1 MSWVG
6 AAIAKIAK
14 GDTFSAAWK
23 NLISTPD
30 THEEVLASA
39 QAAHAAGALF
49 KNVKG
54 RQPPEFAPEPEEAE
68 VDDFDAG
75 DDESQADDQG
85 LLYPEEAPMAAGETD
100 TLAADDARAA
110 DALEAGGAQ
119 SRHPQNKTNP
129 GQRQMQRRAS
139 EEANIGKLGRL
150 MALRLIYG
158 RHPPKPAASAPSA

>member
-1 MSWVG
+1 MDEGSHTVSGTLRFWRHNSSLGCTQTRPGSGSFEWPGAAVATAPDDPVTVDLSVGNLKPVLMSWVG

-23 NLISTPD
+23 NPIPTPD
-30 THEEVLASA
+30 TYEEVLASA

-75 DDESQADDQG
+75 DGESQADDQG
-85 LLYPEEAPMAAGETD
+85 L
-100 TLAADDARAA
+100 R
-110 DALEAGGAQ
+110 
-119 SRHPQNKTNP
+119 S
-129 GQRQMQRRAS
+129 
-139 EEANIGKLGRL
+139 
-150 MALRLIYG
+150 
-158 RHPPKPAASAPSA
+158 